1 LLERLTATDRNN
13 VQDRI
18 ALADALS
25 NTARL
30 YVRKAGQGGEPA
42 TRVHAWTNARSFYL
56 RSQELWMEL
65 GRAGKLPPARGRAI
79 QDVNGELARCN
90 DSLRSY
96 RSSDSSDLILYGI
109 AASGTS
115 VTFSLRFSPLT

>member
-1 LLERLTATDRNN
+1 LLERLTATDRNS

-25 NTARL
+25 NTVRL

-42 TRVHAWTNARSFYL
+42 PRVHDWTNARSFYL
-56 RSQELWMEL
+56 RSQELWMER

-90 DSLRSY
+90 DSLAK
-96 RSSDSSDLILYGI
+96 LQ
-109 AASGTS
+109 
-115 VTFSLRFSPLT
+115 VQ